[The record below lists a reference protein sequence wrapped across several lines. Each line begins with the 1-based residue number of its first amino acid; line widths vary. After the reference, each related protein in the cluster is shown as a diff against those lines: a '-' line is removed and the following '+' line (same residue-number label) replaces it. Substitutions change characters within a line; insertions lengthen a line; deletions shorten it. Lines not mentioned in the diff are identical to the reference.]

1 MTEPTKKEKK
11 ARRTGH
17 RKRLGPDKYLL
28 RVFLLKDSE
37 GKRRYYTETFH
48 GKAYQA
54 EDRIREIL
62 RRHRTGEP
70 LKVSADSF
78 GAVLDEWLEAQ
89 KHAVAEKTLRTYE
102 DYVRLYLRPN
112 LGGALLAQVTAADI
126 QKLYNKLLEA
136 DYSRGTVGQCHVI
149 LGMVFRF
156 AVGRRKLTGS
166 PMAGVRPPRS
176 QASGESEGSK
186 AMTRDEVGKFLD
198 AAKDSKLLNLY
209 ELAFHVGCRPGELLA
224 VKWDDL
230 DPKGRTVRID
240 QTIVWRKRGDWYLK
254 PPKTKAGRR
263 VIAVTQAMVD
273 VLQAQR
279 TLQLQAR
286 LKAGP
291 AWKDHGFV
299 FTQDN
304 GSPWAVWNLY
314 ADFKRVL
321 KASGLPWRF
330 SPYTAR
336 HTVASL
342 LMEDGANPR
351 AVSDRLGH
359 ARIAMTLE
367 NYTHISSGHQAD
379 LSAQIEGLVRAR
391 HRISNKDEADLKDDP
406 LESAI

>member
-70 LKVSADSF
+70 LKISADSF
-78 GAVLDEWLEAQ
+78 GSFLDEWLEAQ
-89 KHAVAEKTLRTYE
+89 KHSVAEKTRRTYE
-102 DYVRLYLRPN
+102 DYVRLYIRPN
-112 LGGALLAQVTAADI
+112 LGGQLLSQITAADI
-126 QKLYNKLLEA
+126 QRVYNKLLEGNLA
-136 DYSRGTVGQCHVI
+136 ARTVGQCHKI
-149 LGMVFRF
+149 LGMVFRL
-156 AVGRRKLTGS
+156 AIGRRKLVGS
-166 PMAGVRPPRS
+166 PMVGVRAPRS
-176 QASGESEGSK
+176 AGSDAEGSK
-186 AMTRDEVGKFLD
+186 AMTKDEVGKFLE

-209 ELAFHVGCRPGELLA
+209 QLAFHIGCRPGELLA

-230 DPKGRTVRID
+230 DAKARTVRID

-273 VLQAQR
+273 VLQAQYKR
-279 TLQLQAR
+279 QLEAR

-291 AWKDHGFV
+291 AWKDHGFL

-304 GSPWAVWNLY
+304 GAPWAVWNLY

-359 ARIAMTLE
+359 ARIAMTLD
-367 NYTHISSGHQAD
+367 NYTHISGGHQAD
-379 LSAQIEGLVRAR
+379 LSAQIEGLIRGT
-391 HRISNKDEADLKDDP
+391 HRIGNKDEADFKDEP